1 MKLDEYYSKT
11 DRSPIYVT
19 SVILDPWLKL
29 RYFEEKW
36 LVHQDWIDRA
46 RSEVDKMYN
55 QYHDQLDL
63 DLPDVTSASTEPS
76 LSTSIN
82 WKFGVHIPV
91 VAWNELEV
99 YLTERSEHP
108 TVSPRE
114 WWINN

>member
-1 MKLDEYYSKT
+1 
-11 DRSPIYVT
+11 
-19 SVILDPWLKL
+19 
-29 RYFEEKW
+29 
-36 LVHQDWIDRA
+36 
-46 RSEVDKMYN
+46 MYN

-99 YLTERSEHP
+99 YLTERSKHP

-114 WWINN
+114 WWIINRFKFSVLTKMAWDILSISAMSAEVERVFSR